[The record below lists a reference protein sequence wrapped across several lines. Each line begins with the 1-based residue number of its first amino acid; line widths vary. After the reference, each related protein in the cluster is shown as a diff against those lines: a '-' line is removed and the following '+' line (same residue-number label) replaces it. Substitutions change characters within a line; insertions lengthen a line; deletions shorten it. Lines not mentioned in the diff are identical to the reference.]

1 MTIPFS
7 QLPGRHERHY
17 RRKIDNR
24 LFADGTEPRDDE
36 RLLEMQRRDHEEL
49 LGFVTELRQAVQ
61 RAVELQPNEESDVI
75 LALKEQFDRLY
86 EKSAG
91 LADDQSANQ
100 NAIRELL
107 AVIMRNVERGAA
119 GDPQA
124 LEELNQEHAARE
136 AHFELLKQP
145 LVADLL
151 HPDSTIGPDELAP
164 SLLSESEP
172 ALDAALP
179 LFDLDQLNALYAD
192 ARQCLADCSDPPL
205 TAAASLRQIAAW
217 ITRRQDRT
225 RLG

>member
-17 RRKIDNR
+17 RRKIDNP
-24 LFADGTEPRDDE
+24 LFGDCAEALGDE
-36 RLLEMQRRDHEEL
+36 ALLEMQRLDHEEL
-49 LGFVTELRQAVQ
+49 LSFITELRQVVQ
-61 RAVELQPNEESDVI
+61 RAVDLQPNEESDVI

-91 LADDQSANQ
+91 LADDQAANQ
-100 NAIRELL
+100 SAIRELL

-124 LEELNQEHAARE
+124 LDELHQEHAARE
-136 AHFELLKQP
+136 MHFELLKQP

-151 HPDSTIGPDELAP
+151 HPESTIGPDELAP

-172 ALDAALP
+172 ALDAALQI
-179 LFDLDQLNALYAD
+179 FDLEQLNKLYSD
-192 ARQCLADCSDPPL
+192 AQHCLASCTAPPSATERL
-205 TAAASLRQIAAW
+205 SRIAAW
-217 ITRRQDRT
+217 ITRLQGLRAVN
-225 RLG
+225 